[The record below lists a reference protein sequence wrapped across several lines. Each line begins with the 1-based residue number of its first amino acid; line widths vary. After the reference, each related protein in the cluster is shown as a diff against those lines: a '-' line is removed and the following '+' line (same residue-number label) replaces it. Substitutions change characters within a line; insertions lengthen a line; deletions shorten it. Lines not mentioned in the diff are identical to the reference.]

1 MPTPVRNRVHNCGMI
16 WTVWAL
22 MIVAHGA
29 YARWVRTAR
38 RYAALAVVADALLAV
53 IAIVTIAQIQDL
65 HVAEM
70 LRIGVFF
77 VAFGVAGRQ
86 FMNGVLRQQKLS

>member
-1 MPTPVRNRVHNCGMI
+1 MI

-22 MIVAHGA
+22 LLVAHGA
-29 YARWVRTAR
+29 YARWAQTTS
-38 RYAALAVVADALLAV
+38 RYAAFAVIADALLVV
-53 IAIVTIAQIQDL
+53 IAVVTIAQIQNVGIADL
-65 HVAEM
+65 

-86 FMNGVLRQQKLS
+86 FMNGVLRQQKLSKA